1 MSALEVGSCAEMGAL
16 LAERAS
22 GPLEAPEEAALEAHL
37 LGCERCR
44 AAAAEWEAVF
54 SLLALPPLTLKEEA
68 AMRGLG
74 ERTLAAWQR
83 RERRRRSVRGLL
95 AAAGI
100 LSAAA
105 LPLWLW
111 QGPVSPP
118 ASPVVAVAP
127 PVQLDWTEAAAWTAD
142 EPEAT
147 DGVSADA
154 TSDDSTLLDGLAL
167 EGDGAFALGDSG

>member
-1 MSALEVGSCAEMGAL
+1 MSALDVKSCAEMAAL

-22 GPLEAPEEAALEAHL
+22 GPLEAPEEAVLEAHL
-37 LGCERCR
+37 VGCERCR

-54 SLLALPPLTLKEEA
+54 SLVALPPPTLKEEA
-68 AMRGLG
+68 AMRGFA

-83 RERRRRSVRGLL
+83 SQRRRRSARGFL
-95 AAAGI
+95 AAVGI

-111 QGPVSPP
+111 QGPVSPSP
-118 ASPVVAVAP
+118 APAVAIAQP
-127 PVQLDWTEAAAWTAD
+127 LAVEWTDAAD
-142 EPEAT
+142 ESEADT
-147 DGVSADA
+147 VSADA
-154 TSDDSTLLDGLAL
+154 AADDSTLLDGLAL